1 MCADHTTTLTADI
14 EKDDKE
20 IQVADASKLATP
32 NLNANIP
39 GVVWIGGER
48 IVYWEIDGN
57 KLKNIPEVQWVLQEH
72 LDTMKKIQVI
82 DISSRQE
89 IIDGHSNIWYT
100 PADTQSIQYQ
110 TTQQA
115 KSLNECKG
123 TTPLVAVNFDQS
135 GRYVATGYVDENY
148 VKINE

>member
-1 MCADHTTTLTADI
+1 MI
-14 EKDDKE
+14 KKS
-20 IQVADASKLATP
+20 QVVDASKLAP
-32 NLNANIP
+32 KSNANIP

-100 PADTQSIQYQ
+100 P
-110 TTQQA
+110 
-115 KSLNECKG
+115 
-123 TTPLVAVNFDQS
+123 
-135 GRYVATGYVDENY
+135 RYTKHTVSNHATG
-148 VKINE
+148 

>member
-1 MCADHTTTLTADI
+1 MGTARAFRHYEED
-14 EKDDKE
+14 
-20 IQVADASKLATP
+20 
-32 NLNANIP
+32 
-39 GVVWIGGER
+39 
-48 IVYWEIDGN
+48 
-57 KLKNIPEVQWVLQEH
+57 
-72 LDTMKKIQVI
+72 QVI

-115 KSLNECKG
+115 KFLNECKG